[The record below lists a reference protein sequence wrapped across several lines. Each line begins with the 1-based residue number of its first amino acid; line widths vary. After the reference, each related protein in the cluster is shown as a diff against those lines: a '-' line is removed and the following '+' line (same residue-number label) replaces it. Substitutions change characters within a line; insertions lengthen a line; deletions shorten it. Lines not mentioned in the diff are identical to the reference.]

1 MDELARWVKDN
12 AIAEVECLA
21 PDLNGILRG
30 KVLPAAKLLQ
40 ARRDGAL
47 RLPSSIFAVTVTGEY
62 ADVDGDEEAFS
73 DPDMVLRPDV
83 ASARVAPGMKT
94 PTAFV
99 FADAHH
105 PDGRPWASAPRHVLK
120 SVLELYRARG
130 WRPVVAPELE
140 FYLTAVNP
148 DPDLPLTSPTGR
160 SGRAETSPQPY
171 GLEAITEYEDLI
183 DAIYEYSEI
192 AGLDVDTLIHE
203 SGAAQLEVNFIH
215 GDAVTLSD
223 QVLIFKRIVRQVAL
237 NHGVYATFMA
247 KPMEHQPGSAMH
259 LHISLVA
266 DAEAEA
272 GGGRNLFA
280 ETSGEDSALFR
291 HFIGGLQTYLPSAAP
306 LFAPNVNSF
315 RRMRPSHSAPI
326 NVQWGRDNRS
336 CGLRV
341 PFSDA
346 ENRRIENR
354 LPGAD
359 ANPYLAM
366 AAALICGWLGMDG
379 KIEPSAEEGG
389 NAYRHARTL
398 PKTLEEAMERFS
410 ACAPVRALLG
420 EPFFRA
426 FAAIK
431 EAELEAYRG
440 VISSWERDHLLLKV

>member
-1 MDELARWVKDN
+1 MDELTRWVKDKGV
-12 AIAEVECLA
+12 AEVECLI
-21 PDLNGILRG
+21 PDLNGVLRG
-30 KVLPAAKLLQ
+30 KVLPAVKFLQ
-40 ARRDGAL
+40 SSRDGAL
-47 RLPSSIFAVTVTGEY
+47 RLPSSVFSVTVTGEY
-62 ADVDGDEEAFS
+62 ADVEGDPEAFS

-83 ASARVAPGMKT
+83 ATARVAPGMRT

-105 PDGRPWASAPRHVLK
+105 PDGQPWGNSPRHVLK
-120 SVLELYRARG
+120 SVLALYAAKG
-130 WRPVVAPELE
+130 WKPVVAPELE
-140 FYLTAVNP
+140 FYLTALNP
-148 DPDLPLTSPTGR
+148 DPDLPLTSPAGR
-160 SGRAETSPQPY
+160 SGRAESAPQPY

-192 AGLDVDTLIHE
+192 AGLDVDTMIHE

-215 GDAVTLSD
+215 GDAIDLSD
-223 QVLIFKRIVRQVAL
+223 QVLVFKRIVRQVAL
-237 NHGVYATFMA
+237 NHGVYGTFMA
-247 KPMEHQPGSAMH
+247 KPMETQPGSAMH
-259 LHISLVA
+259 LHISVVDVA
-266 DAEAEA
+266 DGA
-272 GGGRNLFA
+272 NLFA
-280 ETSGEDSALFR
+280 QPDGEDTPMFR
-291 HFIGGLQTYLPSAAP
+291 RFIGGLQSYLPRVAP

-341 PFSDA
+341 PLSDR

-359 ANPYLAM
+359 ANPYLAIS
-366 AAALICGWLGMDG
+366 AALICGYLGIIEE
-379 KIEPSAEEGG
+379 IEPSAPEGG
-389 NAYRHARTL
+389 NAYAHARTL
-398 PKTLEEAMERFS
+398 PKTLEEAMERFA
-410 ACAPVRALLG
+410 ACTPVRALLG
-420 EPFFRA
+420 ETFFRA